1 MNKCKFNNFKK
12 LIKLFIRK
20 ITNPDHRDYIRF
32 RLIKIKIYCKFCKIL
47 RRLIITNKILIAFLI
62 NEKNLQK
69 RIKISYL
76 IFEYQRLYGNF
87 KNISKTRKFYLK
99 LISKKEV
106 IENDINEI
114 ISAKIELGKLKGLR
128 DIISMNTN
136 KKNKINQIA
145 LLDFIENK
153 ENKNMDIIDNSFYKK
168 IYNKTIAVVGP
179 ASPLADNG
187 EQIDRYD
194 YIVRV
199 NTLITRRVPAI
210 LDKSK
215 TGLRTDIIYY
225 NDWMV
230 NRWRNIIFN
239 PENIYWN
246 VFKNKKNCEKFINLS
261 KNKSCSNQTTLD
273 FLNGST
279 TAGAMMISN
288 ILFDLLKYNPKKIKI
303 FNVDFYFNGFN
314 YMKGYKNFINKARNE
329 KWFVKE
335 LRKHDAFFN
344 YELIKLFLNNKKIE
358 IDKMGMVPLKMNS
371 HDYASRLHKHF
382 SKHTY

>member
-1 MNKCKFNNFKK
+1 M
-12 LIKLFIRK
+12 IKVLIRK
-20 ITNPDHRDYIRF
+20 ITKPDHRDYVRF
-32 RLIKIKIYCKFCKIL
+32 KLIKIKIYCKLCKIL
-47 RRLIITNKILIAFLI
+47 KNLIITNKKLIAYLI
-62 NEKNLQK
+62 NEKNLKK

-87 KNISKTRKFYLK
+87 KNITKTRNFYLK

-106 IENDINEI
+106 SENNINEI
-114 ISAKIELGKLKGLR
+114 ISAKIELGKFKGLR
-128 DIISMNTN
+128 DIISINTN
-136 KKNKINQIA
+136 KKKKINQMV
-145 LLDFIENK
+145 LLDLFENK
-153 ENKNMDIIDNSFYKK
+153 ENKNMDIIDINFYNK

-179 ASPLADNG
+179 ASPLSENG

-194 YIVRV
+194 YVVRV
-199 NTLITRRVPAI
+199 NTLIGGKVPI
-210 LDKSK
+210 TLDKFK

-225 NDWMV
+225 NDDMV
-230 NRWRNIIFN
+230 NRWCDIIMS
-239 PENIYWN
+239 PENVHWN

-279 TAGAMMISN
+279 TAGAMMIPN

-303 FNVDFYFNGFN
+303 FNVDFYLSGFN
-314 YMKGYKNFINKARNE
+314 YMKVYKNYINKARNE
-329 KWFVKE
+329 KRFVKE

-344 YELIKLFLNNKKIE
+344 YKLIKLFLNNKRIA
-358 IDKMGMVPLKMNS
+358 IDKMGMIPLKMNS

>member
-1 MNKCKFNNFKK
+1 M
-12 LIKLFIRK
+12 IKVLIRK
-20 ITNPDHRDYIRF
+20 ITKPDHRDYVRF
-32 RLIKIKIYCKFCKIL
+32 KLIKIKIYCKLCKIL
-47 RRLIITNKILIAFLI
+47 KNLIITNKKLIAYLI
-62 NEKNLQK
+62 NEKNLKK

-87 KNISKTRKFYLK
+87 KNITKTRNFYLK

-106 IENDINEI
+106 CENNINEI
-114 ISAKIELGKLKGLR
+114 ISAKIELGKFKGLR
-128 DIISMNTN
+128 DIISINTN
-136 KKNKINQIA
+136 KKKKVNQRV
-145 LLDFIENK
+145 LLDFFENK
-153 ENKNMDIIDNSFYKK
+153 ENKNMDIIDINFYNK

-179 ASPLADNG
+179 ASPLSENG

-199 NTLITRRVPAI
+199 NTLIGGKVPI
-210 LDKSK
+210 TLDKSK

-225 NDWMV
+225 NDDMV
-230 NRWRNIIFN
+230 NRWCDIIMS
-239 PENIYWN
+239 PENVHWN

-279 TAGAMMISN
+279 TAGAMMIPN

-303 FNVDFYFNGFN
+303 FNVDFYLSGFN
-314 YMKGYKNFINKARNE
+314 YMKGYKNYINKARNE
-329 KWFVKE
+329 KRFVKE

-344 YELIKLFLNNKKIE
+344 YKLIKLFLNNKRIA
-358 IDKMGMVPLKMNS
+358 IDEMGMIPLKMNS

>member
-1 MNKCKFNNFKK
+1 M
-12 LIKLFIRK
+12 IKVLIRK
-20 ITNPDHRDYIRF
+20 ITKPDHRDYVRF
-32 RLIKIKIYCKFCKIL
+32 KLIKIKIYCKLCKIL
-47 RRLIITNKILIAFLI
+47 KNLIITNKKLIAYLI
-62 NEKNLQK
+62 NEKNLKK

-87 KNISKTRKFYLK
+87 KNITKTRNFYLK

-106 IENDINEI
+106 CENNINEI
-114 ISAKIELGKLKGLR
+114 ISAKIELGKFKGLR
-128 DIISMNTN
+128 DIISINTN
-136 KKNKINQIA
+136 KKKKVNQMV
-145 LLDFIENK
+145 LLDFFENK
-153 ENKNMDIIDNSFYKK
+153 ENKNMDIIDINFYNK

-179 ASPLADNG
+179 ASPLSENG

-199 NTLITRRVPAI
+199 NTLIGGKVPI
-210 LDKSK
+210 TLDKSK

-225 NDWMV
+225 NDDMV
-230 NRWRNIIFN
+230 NRWCDIIMS
-239 PENIYWN
+239 PENVHWN

-279 TAGAMMISN
+279 TAGAMMIPN

-303 FNVDFYFNGFN
+303 FNVDFYLSGFN
-314 YMKGYKNFINKARNE
+314 YMIGYKNYINKARNE
-329 KWFVKE
+329 KRFVKE

-344 YELIKLFLNNKKIE
+344 YKLIKLFLNNKRIA
-358 IDKMGMVPLKMNS
+358 IDEMGMIPLKMNS

>member
-1 MNKCKFNNFKK
+1 M
-12 LIKLFIRK
+12 IKVLIRK
-20 ITNPDHRDYIRF
+20 ITKPDHRDYVRF
-32 RLIKIKIYCKFCKIL
+32 KLIKIKIYCKLCKIL
-47 RRLIITNKILIAFLI
+47 KNLIITNKKLIAYLI
-62 NEKNLQK
+62 NEKNLKK

-87 KNISKTRKFYLK
+87 KNITKTRNFYLK

-106 IENDINEI
+106 CENNINEI
-114 ISAKIELGKLKGLR
+114 ISAKIELGKFKGLR
-128 DIISMNTN
+128 DIISINTN
-136 KKNKINQIA
+136 KKKKINQMV
-145 LLDFIENK
+145 LLDFFENK
-153 ENKNMDIIDNSFYKK
+153 ENKNIDIIDINFYNK

-179 ASPLADNG
+179 ASPLSENG

-199 NTLITRRVPAI
+199 NTLIGGKVPI
-210 LDKSK
+210 TLDKSK

-225 NDWMV
+225 NDDMV
-230 NRWRNIIFN
+230 NRWCDIIMS
-239 PENIYWN
+239 PENVHWN

-279 TAGAMMISN
+279 TAGAMMIPN

-303 FNVDFYFNGFN
+303 FNVDFYLSGFN
-314 YMKGYKNFINKARNE
+314 YMKGYKNYINKARNE
-329 KWFVKE
+329 KRFVKE

-344 YELIKLFLNNKKIE
+344 YKLIKLFLNNKRIA
-358 IDKMGMVPLKMNS
+358 IDKMGMIPLKMNS

>member
-1 MNKCKFNNFKK
+1 
-12 LIKLFIRK
+12 LIKTLFRK
-20 ITNPDHRDYIRF
+20 ITKPDHRDYIKF
-32 RLIKIKIYCKFCKIL
+32 KLIKIKIYSKLCKIL
-47 RRLIITNKILIAFLI
+47 KSLIITNKTLITYLI

-87 KNISKTRKFYLK
+87 ENITKTRKFYLK

-106 IENDINEI
+106 CENNINEI

-128 DIISMNTN
+128 DIISLNTN
-136 KKNKINQIA
+136 KMKRINQR
-145 LLDFIENK
+145 LLLGFFENK
-153 ENKNMDIIDNSFYKK
+153 ENENMDVISKSFYKK

-179 ASPLADNG
+179 ASPLSENG

-199 NTLITRRVPAI
+199 NTLITGKAPI
-210 LDKSK
+210 TLDKSK
-215 TGLRTDIIYY
+215 TGLRTNIIYY
-225 NDWMV
+225 NDDMV
-230 NRWRNIIFN
+230 NRWEDIIMS
-239 PENIYWN
+239 PENVHWN
-246 VFKNKKNCEKFINLS
+246 VFKNKKNCERFINLS

-279 TAGAMMISN
+279 TAGAMMIPN

-303 FNVDFYFNGFN
+303 FNVDFYFSGFN
-314 YMKGYKNFINKARNE
+314 YMEGYKNYINKARNE
-329 KWFVKE
+329 KRFVKE

-344 YELIKLFLNNKKIE
+344 YELIKLFLNNKKIA

>member
-1 MNKCKFNNFKK
+1 M
-12 LIKLFIRK
+12 IKVLIRK

-32 RLIKIKIYCKFCKIL
+32 RLIKIKIYCKLSKIL
-47 RRLIITNKILIAFLI
+47 KRLIITNKILIAFLI
-62 NEKNLQK
+62 NEKNIQK
-69 RIKISYL
+69 RIEVSYL

-87 KNISKTRKFYLK
+87 INISKTRKFYLK
-99 LISKKEV
+99 LISKKKV
-106 IENDINEI
+106 CENNINEI
-114 ISAKIELGKLKGLR
+114 ISAKIELSNLKGLR
-128 DIISMNTN
+128 NIISLNTD
-136 KKNKINQIA
+136 KIKKINQKL
-145 LLDFIENK
+145 LLDFFENK
-153 ENKNMDIIDNSFYKK
+153 ENENMDVVNKSFYKK

-179 ASPLADNG
+179 ASPLANKG
-187 EQIDRYD
+187 EQIDKHD

-199 NTLITRRVPAI
+199 NTLITRKVPGI

-225 NDWMV
+225 NDDMV
-230 NRWRNIIFN
+230 NRWGNIIFN
-239 PENIYWN
+239 SENIYWN

-279 TAGAMMISN
+279 TAGAMMIPN

-314 YMKGYKNFINKARNE
+314 YMRGYKNLINKARNE
-329 KWFVKE
+329 KRFVKE

-344 YELIKLFLNNKKIE
+344 YKLIKLFLNNKKIE

-371 HDYASRLHKHF
+371 CDYALKLHKNF

>member
-1 MNKCKFNNFKK
+1 M
-12 LIKLFIRK
+12 IKVLIRK
-20 ITNPDHRDYIRF
+20 ITKPDHRDYVRF
-32 RLIKIKIYCKFCKIL
+32 KLIKIKIYCKLCKIL
-47 RRLIITNKILIAFLI
+47 KNLIITNKKLIAYLI
-62 NEKNLQK
+62 NEKNLKK

-87 KNISKTRKFYLK
+87 KNITKTRNFYLK
-99 LISKKEV
+99 LISKNEV
-106 IENDINEI
+106 CKNNINEI
-114 ISAKIELGKLKGLR
+114 ISAKIELGKFKGLR
-128 DIISMNTN
+128 EIISINTN
-136 KKNKINQIA
+136 KKKKINQMV
-145 LLDFIENK
+145 LLDFFENK
-153 ENKNMDIIDNSFYKK
+153 ENKNMDIIDINFYNK

-179 ASPLADNG
+179 ASPLSENG
-187 EQIDRYD
+187 EQIDRFD

-199 NTLITRRVPAI
+199 NTLIVGKAPIT

-225 NDWMV
+225 NDDMV
-230 NRWRNIIFN
+230 NRWYDIIMS
-239 PENIYWN
+239 PENVYWN

-279 TAGAMMISN
+279 TAGAMMIPN

-303 FNVDFYFNGFN
+303 FNVDFYLSGFN
-314 YMKGYKNFINKARNE
+314 YMKGYKNYINKARNE
-329 KWFVKE
+329 KRFVKE

-344 YELIKLFLNNKKIE
+344 YKLIKLFLNNKRIA
-358 IDKMGMVPLKMNS
+358 IDKMGMIPLKMNS

>member
-1 MNKCKFNNFKK
+1 
-12 LIKLFIRK
+12 LIKVLIRK
-20 ITNPDHRDYIRF
+20 ITKPDHRDYVRF
-32 RLIKIKIYCKFCKIL
+32 KLIKIKIYCKLCKIL
-47 RRLIITNKILIAFLI
+47 KNLIITNKKLIAYLI
-62 NEKNLQK
+62 NEKNLKK

-87 KNISKTRKFYLK
+87 KNITKTRNFYLK

-106 IENDINEI
+106 CENNINEI
-114 ISAKIELGKLKGLR
+114 ISAKIELGKFKGLR
-128 DIISMNTN
+128 DIISINTN
-136 KKNKINQIA
+136 KKKKINQMV
-145 LLDFIENK
+145 LLDFFENK
-153 ENKNMDIIDNSFYKK
+153 ENKNIDIIDINFYNK

-179 ASPLADNG
+179 ASPLSENG

-199 NTLITRRVPAI
+199 NTLIGGKVPI
-210 LDKSK
+210 TLDKSK

-225 NDWMV
+225 NDDMV
-230 NRWRNIIFN
+230 NRWCDIIMS
-239 PENIYWN
+239 PENVHWN

-279 TAGAMMISN
+279 TAGAMMIPN

-303 FNVDFYFNGFN
+303 FNVDFYLSGFN
-314 YMKGYKNFINKARNE
+314 YMKGYKNYINKARNE
-329 KWFVKE
+329 KRFVKE

-344 YELIKLFLNNKKIE
+344 YKLIKLFLNNKRIA
-358 IDKMGMVPLKMNS
+358 IDKMGMIPLKMNS